1 MSIGSILDSLNG
13 TSSQSSGNLLE
24 DKLNNLSNTRQN
36 KLISMGMNTDAD
48 SGPGWRLQGAD
59 APEVFH
65 NDPATRNKV
74 YMQYALAN
82 NVDIDK
88 AKEQVDA
95 EALAYKISKDNGYD
109 LGKQIEE
116 ARQTGAMDAD
126 YQPTSFDL
134 YRLGDRAKEF
144 TDRYQALNP
153 GKGILSSTNEG
164 KVDPYGRTLV
174 NNNTF

>member
-24 DKLNNLSNTRQN
+24 DKLNNLSNARQN

-116 ARQTGAMDAD
+116 ARATGAMDAN
-126 YQPTSFDL
+126 YQPTSFDI
-134 YRLGDRAKEF
+134 YRLGDRA
-144 TDRYQALNP
+144 TQYANQDQVNNP
-153 GKGILSSTNEG
+153 GQGLLNSKFTGQTDVYN
-164 KVDPYGRTLV
+164 RA
-174 NNNTF
+174 